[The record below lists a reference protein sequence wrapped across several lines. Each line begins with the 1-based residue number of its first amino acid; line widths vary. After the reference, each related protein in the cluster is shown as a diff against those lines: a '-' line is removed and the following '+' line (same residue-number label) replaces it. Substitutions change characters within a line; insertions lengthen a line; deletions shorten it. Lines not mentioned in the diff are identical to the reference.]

1 MKKVFLY
8 LVLIVNTIGCSTTT
22 VNHYAG
28 HEVDKEVLE
37 SLVFKAYS
45 TFATGDTKEWAKLHT
60 KDLQFTIF
68 GDLPQSGVN
77 IGTDAVI
84 ENVFKVIPVYWPEFA
99 LTPIE
104 TRVEGNVVFVHNK
117 MTATGLDTET
127 MHMFVIRE
135 GKIASFTAF
144 EDTDSMRKSMVK

>member
-1 MKKVFLY
+1 MKA
-8 LVLIVNTIGCSTTT
+8 CS
-22 VNHYAG
+22 
-28 HEVDKEVLE
+28 E
-37 SLVFKAYS
+37 
-45 TFATGDTKEWAKLHT
+45 FATGNAKELAKLQT

-117 MTATGLDTET
+117 MTASG
-127 MHMFVIRE
+127 
-135 GKIASFTAF
+135 
-144 EDTDSMRKSMVK
+144 